1 MREID
6 WMRQIQRK
14 YSASQ
19 VSFLVAALRQE
30 DLIWKAIF
38 EQNLYDRLLAASDG
52 DITQWLPA
60 SIVIEQLGEPISV
73 MDLKSNPMLPIE
85 TRLQKQAVGQ
95 YEAILRESRLP
106 SSLAEAGLVALALRE
121 RRRVKNNWTGLVQE
135 LIGWEAGNQ
144 SERIRQW
151 KGVLVCLYG
160 MVPDPAEMLISLYSA
175 CPAPH
180 AVDLV
185 LHILLANCLDQET
198 LINRLTAFL
207 VEIGENFPTQWLR
220 RLTAM
225 GRQELARELAGT
237 LLMLRARRADAP
249 SLRADLSQPAS
260 QILDLHEKSGLL
272 AAAGSIEE
280 AGLLQKKLQKDLE
293 SWQRDMLL
301 EEIAN
306 RRTTLTQNEIRNFVE
321 VFQAEP
327 AQMAEF
333 LMQLAEL
340 PEDIVTAEVLE
351 SMPAALQ
358 LKNALSVMKRD
369 RSDAHE
375 ANARK
380 SLDDLR
386 REMGISG
393 KAYASRLDLDWHP
406 DEVLTDLLALQLY
419 REAATFGEMLLI
431 ERRSDARVCSGLSA
445 AYQELGNQFDATCY
459 GYLASLLKPDR
470 WEYLRS
476 LGKIL
481 ERYEDWDGAYEARAR
496 LVETGQDVGLGDW
509 ICLAECGLKTHRF
522 EKAIEAGGQALL
534 IDGQNG
540 AAHYVMGLAK
550 LSAGE
555 VEDGIEHLT
564 TATLVKPENPDAW
577 LSLADAYSQSG
588 QTQRALETL
597 RSAALSVPESAEV
610 NYQLAVLY
618 RQNQEYS
625 EALPFLKKA
634 ASLSPHSAEVAS
646 QLSQTLLNLGY
657 LDEAE
662 GFLEQARNQWP
673 GNHDIAYTQAN
684 VFIAQNRKNDAL
696 PPLEVAVKAR
706 NAPKEWFMLYAETLI
721 GDAQLVFARE
731 GKVDYTRLVN
741 AKQALEKVLAFD
753 PDHRD
758 AQVLY
763 AEVLLAKGEYEPALG
778 IYQSLMEGMDSS
790 ISSKDWRIRAGFG
803 KAALQLGKVDAALAS
818 LQSAANNQ
826 PNQAGILQL
835 LAEAYRAAVLPK
847 EAMQEANRVL
857 KMNPNDPE
865 TLIWFARMALMLGDH
880 ESAIQTLKCL
890 TELRPE
896 KSHFWIELA
905 GLQVEVGR
913 VEEAKRTLNLMLSHE
928 TVNLDGFKRAA
939 SLFLQI
945 QDYKQA
951 AFCLERAVLLNHSE
965 DADLLF
971 ILGCLEYLAGD
982 DKAALGHIQVG
993 TELQPE
999 SAPFFVLECDILNRL
1014 ERHQAAEAC
1023 LEQAAKLLETQTAV
1037 TVPADAMINHLPED
1051 FIRSITLP
1059 EYIYLRKAE
1068 ACFAAGDPIC
1078 GEGYLQQCLSLN
1090 PAWLAARLMLV
1101 EMRRGHLEVDKA
1113 VQLIDEMV
1121 DELSFEQSAESERRW
1136 WVELLCAKVEIELEK
1151 GQYQD
1156 AARALQPALAF
1167 GPEFPRVMAAQS
1179 RILISRG
1186 EWKAA
1191 EGLYLSAVRGMEQ
1204 SSAESIDFEWF
1215 YKHTPILCRQ
1225 LDTAHLW
1232 MSQAAV
1238 DNRQWSQAI
1247 AWCEEYLDALP
1258 AHMGGQLMLV
1268 SHILRL
1274 LEDRDLY
1281 QDLGSDHHAP
1291 VTTMPDA
1298 ACSAS
1303 FDRAASLLVQ
1313 SEKYPQIEFLKALG
1327 EAAFKPSAETIS
1339 LAVSKLENQEQA
1351 SLLLALLRRQG
1362 NQAGALQIAVKLP
1375 QTYRSAIQQA
1385 LCFLEEN
1392 QEAGLKHLENRLLA
1406 EPENPLLVA
1415 AKAELHVAAGQPSMA
1430 LSAFQS
1436 ALAIWPDEPKWQAGA
1451 ARMAEKMDDIE
1462 LALRHWQSAVR
1473 CQPDDA
1479 GYRLALAAVYLRRQL
1494 PSKALEVLEPL
1505 QEKNAGQAQLW
1516 ALYARAFL
1524 QMRYLD
1530 KSLIC
1535 AQKAIQLEPASGDYC
1550 LLAAQIARESENMKL
1565 ALNYGAQ
1572 AFSLEKNSL
1581 AITQFLSQIHTENG
1595 DYEKALKVIEQ
1606 SSPAVQQTTPAL
1618 HARAWLIRNIH
1629 GAAVA
1634 LPLLDEII
1642 EREPR
1647 NVEVIAM
1654 KAEFLLETGD
1664 LKNAEKTAIE
1674 ALKMDPR
1681 QSRLNLLVGRMK
1693 HNAGQL
1699 DQAVQY
1705 LSEAI
1710 RQNSEEIEAYL
1721 ELGKTY
1727 QERRE
1732 NGKAIQIYQQAIR
1745 VSPNDFRS
1753 YFNAGLILR
1762 ESKDYVE
1769 AETMLRKAAELSP
1782 DNVNIRRQ
1790 LGAIVALN
1798 LVHNS

>member
-38 EQNLYDRLLAASDG
+38 ESDLSDRLLAASEN
-52 DITQWLPA
+52 DISHWLPA
-60 SIVIEQLGEPISV
+60 SIVIEQLGEPISM
-73 MDLKSNPMLPIE
+73 MDLKSYPLLPIE
-85 TRLQKQAVGQ
+85 ARLQKQAVSQ
-95 YEAILRESRLP
+95 YETLLRESRLP
-106 SSLAEAGLVALALRE
+106 SSLAEAGLAALALRE

-135 LIGWEAGNQ
+135 LIGWESAHQ
-144 SERIRQW
+144 PERVRQW

-160 MVPDPAEMLISLYSA
+160 MVPDPTEMLTSLFST
-175 CPAPH
+175 CQPQD

-207 VEIGENFPTQWLR
+207 VEIEEYLPTRWLR
-220 RLTAM
+220 RLIAM

-237 LLMLRARRADAP
+237 LLMLRARRAEAS
-249 SLRADLSQPAS
+249 SLRMDLIQPAS
-260 QILDLHEKSGLL
+260 QIVDMHEKSGML
-272 AAAGSIEE
+272 AAAGSTEE

-293 SWQRDMLL
+293 SWRKDILL

-306 RRTTLTQNEIRNFVE
+306 RRTTLTPLEIHNYVE
-321 VFQAEP
+321 VFQADT
-327 AQMAEF
+327 AQLAEL

-340 PEDIVTAEVLE
+340 PEDNLPASVME
-351 SMPAALQ
+351 SMPAALR
-358 LKNALSVMKRD
+358 LKNALNVMKRD
-369 RSDAHE
+369 RVDANE
-375 ANARK
+375 ASAHK

-406 DEVLTDLLALQLY
+406 EEILSDLLALQLY
-419 REAATFGEMLLI
+419 REAATFGEMLLN
-431 ERRSDARVCSGLSA
+431 ERKSDDRICSGLSD
-445 AYQELGNQFDATCY
+445 AYQKLGNQFDATSY

-470 WEYLRS
+470 LEYLRS

-481 ERYEDWDGAYEARAR
+481 ECYEDWESAYETRTR
-496 LVETGQDVGLGDW
+496 LVETGQDAALEDW
-509 ICLAECGLKTHRF
+509 ICLAECSLKTRRF
-522 EKAIEAGGQALL
+522 EKAVEAGSQALL
-534 IDGQNG
+534 MDAQNG
-540 AAHYVMGLAK
+540 QAHYVVGLAK

-564 TATLVKPENPDAW
+564 TATLVKPENPVAW
-577 LSLADAYSQSG
+577 LSLAEAYSQTS

-618 RQNQEYS
+618 QQNQEFS

-673 GNHDIAYTQAN
+673 GDHNIAYTQAN
-684 VFIAQNRKNDAL
+684 VYIAKNRKNEAL
-696 PPLEVAVKAR
+696 LPLEVAVKAR
-706 NAPKEWFMLYAETLI
+706 NAPKEWFMLYAETLV

-741 AKQALEKVLAFD
+741 AKQALEKVLALD
-753 PDHRD
+753 PDDRGG
-758 AQVLY
+758 QILL
-763 AEVLLAKGEYEPALG
+763 AEVLLAKGEYEPALV
-778 IYQSLMEGMDSS
+778 IYQSLMEGMDSGFS
-790 ISSKDWRIRAGFG
+790 GKDWRIRTGFG

-818 LQSAANNQ
+818 LQSAANSQ

-847 EAMQEANRVL
+847 EALQEANRVL
-857 KMNPNDPE
+857 KMNPNDPD

-913 VEEAKRTLNLMLSHE
+913 VEEAKRTLNQMLSHE

-945 QDYKQA
+945 QDYRQA
-951 AFCLERAVLLNHSE
+951 AFCLERAVLLDNSK

-993 TELQPE
+993 TELEPE

-1023 LEQAAKLLETQTAV
+1023 LEQAVKLVETLTAV
-1037 TVPADAMINHLPED
+1037 TVPADAMINHLPEV

-1059 EYIYLRKAE
+1059 EYVYLRKAE
-1068 ACFAAGDPIC
+1068 AFLAAGDQVS

-1090 PAWLAARLMLV
+1090 PRWSTARLILV
-1101 EMRRGHLEVDKA
+1101 EIRRSHLEIEKA
-1113 VQLIDEMV
+1113 VELIDEMV
-1121 DELSFEQSAESERRW
+1121 NELSFDQIVESERRW
-1136 WVELLCAKVEIELEK
+1136 WVELLCAKVEMELEK

-1156 AARALQPALAF
+1156 AARSLQPALAF

-1179 RILISRG
+1179 RILVSRG
-1186 EWKAA
+1186 EWKTA

-1204 SSAESIDFEWF
+1204 GFSGSADIEWVLR
-1215 YKHTPILCRQ
+1215 HTPKLSRL
-1225 LDTAHLW
+1225 LDTTYLW

-1238 DNRQWSQAI
+1238 DHHQWSQAI
-1247 AWCEEYLDALP
+1247 AWCEEYLESLP
-1258 AHMGGQLMLV
+1258 AHLGGQQILV
-1268 SHILRL
+1268 SHILTL
-1274 LEDRDLY
+1274 VEDRVLY
-1281 QDLGSDHHAP
+1281 EDLGCAYHAP
-1291 VTTMPDA
+1291 VITLPDA
-1298 ACSAS
+1298 AYSAA
-1303 FDRAASLLVQ
+1303 FDRAADLLLQ
-1313 SEKYPQIEFLKALG
+1313 SEKCPQIEFLKALA
-1327 EAAFKPSAETIS
+1327 EAAFKPSAETLG
-1339 LAVSKLENQEQA
+1339 LAVSKLVNQERA
-1351 SLLLALLRRQG
+1351 SLLLALLRRHG

-1375 QTYRSAIQQA
+1375 QTYRTVIQQA

-1392 QEAGLKHLENRLLA
+1392 VEAGLKHLENRLLA
-1406 EPENPLLVA
+1406 EPENPLLMA
-1415 AKAELHVAAGQPSMA
+1415 AKAQLHAAADQPELA

-1436 ALAIWPDEPKWQAGA
+1436 ALSVWPEEPKWQAGA
-1451 ARMAEKMDDIE
+1451 ARMAEKMDDME
-1462 LALRHWQSAVR
+1462 LALQHWQSAVR
-1473 CQPDDA
+1473 CQPDNS
-1479 GYRLALAAVYLRRQL
+1479 GYRMSLAAVYLRRQL
-1494 PSKALEVLEPL
+1494 PSKALEVLDPI
-1505 QEKNAGQAQLW
+1505 QEKNAGQAQQW

-1524 QMRYLD
+1524 QMRYFD
-1530 KSLIC
+1530 KSLSC
-1535 AQKAIQLEPASGDYC
+1535 VQKAIQLEPRSGEHC

-1565 ALNYGAQ
+1565 ALNYGIQ

-1581 AITQFLSQIHTENG
+1581 PITQFLSQIHTENG

-1674 ALKMDPR
+1674 ALKMDAR
-1681 QSRLNLLVGRMK
+1681 QSRLNLLVGKMK

-1699 DQAVQY
+1699 DQAVQF

-1710 RQNSEEIEAYL
+1710 RQNNEEIEAYL

-1745 VSPNDFRS
+1745 VSPNDFRP